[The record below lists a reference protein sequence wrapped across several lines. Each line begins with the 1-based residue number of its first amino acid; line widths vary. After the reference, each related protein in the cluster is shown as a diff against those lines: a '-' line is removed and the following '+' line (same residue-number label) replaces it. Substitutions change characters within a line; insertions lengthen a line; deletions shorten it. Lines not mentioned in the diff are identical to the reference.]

1 MPLSLQPLDDR
12 HLPGMEEIVA
22 DPDALRFTRIPEPAP
37 PGFAATWLGRYRG
50 DETRRASRS
59 RTSAARSSGWRSRR
73 TSTATGRE
81 VELGYIV
88 HPAARGRGVA
98 TQALVLLTR
107 WAFDELGALRA
118 YLFIDSENAAS
129 LKVAERAG
137 YVREGGCAPCTSSR
151 ACVPTASCGRGYRAT
166 RSPRAAE
173 RVQNDVRFAAPA
185 FVSPM
190 CRWLR
195 CATVLST
202 LRRSLPRLDRHGL
215 YGRAWSIPAL
225 Q

>member
-50 DETRRASRS
+50 DERVGFAIEDERGAFLGMALAPDIDRD
-59 RTSAARSSGWRSRR
+59 
-73 TSTATGRE
+73 GRE

-98 TQALVLLTR
+98 TQGLVLLTR

-129 LKVAERAG
+129 LKVAEAGGLRARRAAALRARQAG
-137 YVREGGCAPCTSSR
+137 PACRQRAVVAATERPGARERLSASRTTS
-151 ACVPTASCGRGYRAT
+151 A
-166 RSPRAAE
+166 SPR
-173 RVQNDVRFAAPA
+173 RP
-185 FVSPM
+185 S
-190 CRWLR
+190 
-195 CATVLST
+195 
-202 LRRSLPRLDRHGL
+202 
-215 YGRAWSIPAL
+215 
-225 Q
+225 

>member
-1 MPLSLQPLDDR
+1 MPLSLKPLDDR

-50 DETRRASRS
+50 DERVGFAIEDERGDFLGLALAPDIDRD
-59 RTSAARSSGWRSRR
+59 
-73 TSTATGRE
+73 GRE

-98 TQALVLLTR
+98 TQGLVLLTR

-129 LKVAERAG
+129 LKVAQRAG
-137 YVREGGCAPCTSSR
+137 YVREGRLRSVHLKQGRRADSDVWSR
-151 ACVPTASCGRGYRAT
+151 LPSDPEPASG
-166 RSPRAAE
+166 
-173 RVQNDVRFAAPA
+173 
-185 FVSPM
+185 
-190 CRWLR
+190 
-195 CATVLST
+195 
-202 LRRSLPRLDRHGL
+202 
-215 YGRAWSIPAL
+215 
-225 Q
+225 

>member
-1 MPLSLQPLDDR
+1 MPLSLTPLDDR

-50 DETRRASRS
+50 DERVGFAIEDERGAFLGMALAPDIDRD
-59 RTSAARSSGWRSRR
+59 
-73 TSTATGRE
+73 GRE

-118 YLFIDSENAAS
+118 YLYIDSENVAS
-129 LKVAERAG
+129 LRVAERAG
-137 YVREGGCAPCTSSR
+137 YVQRRR
-151 ACVPTASCGRGYRAT
+151 AAVSARQARTARRQRWCGRAYPSDG
-166 RSPRAAE
+166 
-173 RVQNDVRFAAPA
+173 
-185 FVSPM
+185 
-190 CRWLR
+190 
-195 CATVLST
+195 
-202 LRRSLPRLDRHGL
+202 
-215 YGRAWSIPAL
+215 
-225 Q
+225 

>member
-50 DETRRASRS
+50 DERVGFAIEDERGAFLGMALAPDIDRD
-59 RTSAARSSGWRSRR
+59 
-73 TSTATGRE
+73 GRE

-98 TQALVLLTR
+98 TQGLVLLTR
-107 WAFDELGALRA
+107 WAFDQHGALRA

-129 LKVAERAG
+129 LKVAQRAG
-137 YVREGGCAPCTSSR
+137 YVREGRLRSVHVKQGLRADSELWSR
-151 ACVPTASCGRGYRAT
+151 LPTDPEPASG
-166 RSPRAAE
+166 
-173 RVQNDVRFAAPA
+173 
-185 FVSPM
+185 
-190 CRWLR
+190 
-195 CATVLST
+195 
-202 LRRSLPRLDRHGL
+202 
-215 YGRAWSIPAL
+215 
-225 Q
+225 